1 MTTLCDNFGRKIE
14 YLRLSVT
21 DRCDFRCF
29 YCIPKG
35 FTDFVQPASWLTLD
49 QIVRVVR
56 IFSELGISKVR
67 LTGGEP
73 LVRKDLPEMIERFND
88 LPDIEDL
95 SLSTNAS
102 QLAKY
107 AAVLKK
113 NGVGRINVSLDSLNP
128 EIFKQITQ
136 GDLQTVT
143 DGLMEA
149 KRIGLSPI
157 KINMVV
163 MKGLNDHEIS
173 DMVNFCLEHDFTL
186 RFIETM
192 PVGEGGS
199 NATDYYV
206 SLDDVRAELEAK
218 HDLEPTIMRG
228 AGPATYLRVKGTNL
242 RIGFITPMSQ
252 HFCETCNRVRLTVEG
267 TLFLCLGQQDNI
279 ELRPLLQQ
287 GISDE
292 ELKDVLREAINLK
305 PKQHDFLQE
314 EGRISRIMSLTGG

>member
-1 MTTLCDNFGRKIE
+1 MTILCDNFGRKIE

-35 FTDFVQPASWLTLD
+35 FSDFVQPTSWLTLD

-73 LVRKDLPEMIERFND
+73 LVRKDLPEMIERFNE

-136 GDLQTVT
+136 GNLQTVI

-218 HDLEPTIMRG
+218 HELEPTIMRG

-305 PKQHDFLQE
+305 PKQHDFQQE
-314 EGRISRIMSLTGG
+314 EGGVARVMSLTGG